1 MNTIRT
7 LTDREIDFVAG
18 GKGISH
24 SFNGNT
30 VQLLAQLNSV
40 EVGGAS
46 KGGVVAISTVQVAK
60 QKIVSF

>member
-1 MNTIRT
+1 MNTDFAPL
-7 LTDREIDFVAG
+7 LTARSTSLPAAS
-18 GKGISH
+18 ISH